1 MEEEKKYTSLPSNYL
16 SLAQLQERWLKN
28 HQKKKD
34 EEQPRQRKEQENG
47 SQNETGARNDAKTV
61 SVVTRRSFRLNQ
73 SEKVFRSIEVSKPKS
88 EESTDKGVVVC
99 DEEQKTDESK
109 KKKKKKKDRR
119 NKRKPRVGE
128 NLNGSTEQLL
138 MDNETEK
145 KLPVLKENDEK
156 EGIRSEFQHNVD
168 DQKVSADRTVE
179 IQGKYKGL
187 SLNGWRERNVR
198 STVKIQGKYEG
209 FSLNGWRERN
219 VKSTV
224 EIRDNYQRNWN
235 SGRPDRW
242 KMWKQRDCN
251 FVWVRK
257 GEVSDTN
264 GPEIPSSGSRMETRE
279 DKKKNNGRLKH
290 RDRNYRA

>member
-1 MEEEKKYTSLPSNYL
+1 
-16 SLAQLQERWLKN
+16 
-28 HQKKKD
+28 
-34 EEQPRQRKEQENG
+34 
-47 SQNETGARNDAKTV
+47 
-61 SVVTRRSFRLNQ
+61 
-73 SEKVFRSIEVSKPKS
+73 
-88 EESTDKGVVVC
+88 
-99 DEEQKTDESK
+99 
-109 KKKKKKKDRR
+109 
-119 NKRKPRVGE
+119 
-128 NLNGSTEQLL
+128 

-198 STVKIQGKYEG
+198 STVKIQGKYEGLSLNGRRERNVRSTLEIQGKYEG

-279 DKKKNNGRLKH
+279 GKKKNNGQLKH
-290 RDRNYRA
+290 RDRNYSA